1 MSKHRQAPGPRGGLV
16 MGNLAAYKRNPITML
31 LRLHQQYGDVAR
43 NRLGPFVT
51 HALAHPDHIQYVLQ
65 ENHRNYVRGRFY
77 DNFKMFF
84 GDGLLTTDGEFW
96 RRHRRVVQP
105 LFHKK
110 QVDAHTAAVGDAA
123 LALAHRWSALPPG
136 KALDVVEEMM
146 HLSLRMLGLMVFN
159 TDVSSHAEAV
169 GPAVRFGIEAMMPQG
184 NLNDFIP
191 RWAPTRFNRRIAH
204 ARRAIDTIVAKIIAD
219 HREARC
225 EPSDV
230 ISLLLNARDP
240 DTGAPMTQQ
249 EVHDEVM
256 TVFLAGHETTGAG
269 LAWALYAL
277 AQHPAVLRQ
286 LRDELD
292 ARLGGRAPTVQDFEQ
307 LPYLSQVVD
316 EVLRVYPP
324 IWGFTRDLVED
335 DEIGGYRIPA
345 RSSVFMSPYVTHRHP
360 AFWRNPDAFDPE
372 NFASDAPARHRF
384 VYFPFGGGMRKCI
397 GFQTALL
404 QMRVLVA
411 VVAQHFDLNALPGHP
426 IELGATI
433 SLRPV
438 HGIRLIVKPRER
450 QQSHLARVREHE
462 SARALRPLGDTATTA
477 GAACP
482 MTAAREPGASAAAL
496 AAVEA
501 GALDAAHR
509 GGAAAAAAAAGEPCP
524 PRDPAEAAPLP
535 LAASPAPALPAV
547 DADASAR
554 GVPAWRFTW
563 RPVPVDPVPDE
574 PSPALSGRR
583 IALVNGRGGTAER
596 VAAALAR
603 TCAKVSVFA
612 PAASADHAEAARV
625 FVNEA
630 GPLDGIVDLGLEA
643 PFALDDAGAWEA
655 PMRRTVELLKACY
668 GDWAAEDDTSR
679 LFYVAL
685 TWMDGQMGYGETAG
699 AQPLGGLWAGLA
711 KTLPQELPNCNVR
724 VLDIAPDETG
734 RVDRLVVNELYRWG
748 LFEVGYRGGVR
759 YTLHAKRNEL
769 PPHAVDART
778 TLGAGDTVLFS
789 GGARG
794 IGLLCAR
801 ALAERHGCTVIVTG
815 RETPPDG
822 GEPWMALDE
831 PGFKHYGLEQL
842 RAATPE
848 HPPKAIRAAL
858 QRLKRRRE
866 LKTALDEMAA
876 LGLPVHYRVCDVTD
890 RAAVRALCDELGDSL
905 RMVIH
910 NAGVDR
916 PVRLIQKRAED
927 FADTVRTK
935 VLGFA
940 NLCDAVRARP
950 RLVQFCN
957 VGSLTGRWGGMTG
970 ETDYAA
976 ANEAL
981 ARLGLWAARHAF
993 SPACGVK
1000 TLVWPTWEGVGMI
1013 TNFAVTQRYVSPMN
1027 VDEGVRHWLRELAA
1041 PGSGEVMFMGA
1052 VGRAPT
1058 PVQIKG
1064 FVPIRELP
1072 NIGELVTRRHHVGEP
1087 VRFRPFKRFESRYAI
1102 DPAVAPYAH
1111 AFRFNG
1117 RAVLPASL
1125 VLEHACAVGDW
1136 VMPPTGEPRELSEMT
1151 NVVLRLDALP
1161 DVPAGG
1167 APVELASEA
1176 AGYMIGD
1183 VWCVDVRCS
1192 DARTQAELLSMTL
1205 VYRPQP
1211 EQIGAAFARAPDTT
1225 PEPAPLT
1232 SAPHAAWNG
1241 ELLPA
1246 GDWSVPD
1253 DASAGIVRI
1262 GRVPPAA
1269 VLSLWALP
1277 FPLELR
1283 LPVNH
1288 VEHVLRVLLAEWG
1301 AARADAP
1308 AVWRIGGAKLARL
1321 PAASA
1326 DGVVEYAAGRFAVLD
1341 ARGYVLLR
1349 IDDAR
1354 VDGEPAQAALP
1365 ETGALADPL
1374 TA

>member
-146 HLSLRMLGLMVFN
+146 HLSLRMLGLVVFN

-191 RWAPTRFNRRIAH
+191 HWAPTRFNRRIAH

-482 MTAAREPGASAAAL
+482 MTAAREPGA
-496 AAVEA
+496 
-501 GALDAAHR
+501 
-509 GGAAAAAAAAGEPCP
+509 
-524 PRDPAEAAPLP
+524 
-535 LAASPAPALPAV
+535 
-547 DADASAR
+547 
-554 GVPAWRFTW
+554 
-563 RPVPVDPVPDE
+563 
-574 PSPALSGRR
+574 
-583 IALVNGRGGTAER
+583 
-596 VAAALAR
+596 
-603 TCAKVSVFA
+603 
-612 PAASADHAEAARV
+612 
-625 FVNEA
+625 
-630 GPLDGIVDLGLEA
+630 
-643 PFALDDAGAWEA
+643 
-655 PMRRTVELLKACY
+655 
-668 GDWAAEDDTSR
+668 
-679 LFYVAL
+679 
-685 TWMDGQMGYGETAG
+685 
-699 AQPLGGLWAGLA
+699 
-711 KTLPQELPNCNVR
+711 
-724 VLDIAPDETG
+724 
-734 RVDRLVVNELYRWG
+734 
-748 LFEVGYRGGVR
+748 
-759 YTLHAKRNEL
+759 
-769 PPHAVDART
+769 
-778 TLGAGDTVLFS
+778 
-789 GGARG
+789 
-794 IGLLCAR
+794 
-801 ALAERHGCTVIVTG
+801 
-815 RETPPDG
+815 
-822 GEPWMALDE
+822 
-831 PGFKHYGLEQL
+831 
-842 RAATPE
+842 
-848 HPPKAIRAAL
+848 
-858 QRLKRRRE
+858 
-866 LKTALDEMAA
+866 
-876 LGLPVHYRVCDVTD
+876 
-890 RAAVRALCDELGDSL
+890 
-905 RMVIH
+905 
-910 NAGVDR
+910 
-916 PVRLIQKRAED
+916 
-927 FADTVRTK
+927 
-935 VLGFA
+935 
-940 NLCDAVRARP
+940 
-950 RLVQFCN
+950 
-957 VGSLTGRWGGMTG
+957 
-970 ETDYAA
+970 
-976 ANEAL
+976 
-981 ARLGLWAARHAF
+981 
-993 SPACGVK
+993 
-1000 TLVWPTWEGVGMI
+1000 
-1013 TNFAVTQRYVSPMN
+1013 
-1027 VDEGVRHWLRELAA
+1027 
-1041 PGSGEVMFMGA
+1041 
-1052 VGRAPT
+1052 
-1058 PVQIKG
+1058 
-1064 FVPIRELP
+1064 
-1072 NIGELVTRRHHVGEP
+1072 
-1087 VRFRPFKRFESRYAI
+1087 
-1102 DPAVAPYAH
+1102 
-1111 AFRFNG
+1111 
-1117 RAVLPASL
+1117 
-1125 VLEHACAVGDW
+1125 
-1136 VMPPTGEPRELSEMT
+1136 
-1151 NVVLRLDALP
+1151 
-1161 DVPAGG
+1161 
-1167 APVELASEA
+1167 
-1176 AGYMIGD
+1176 
-1183 VWCVDVRCS
+1183 
-1192 DARTQAELLSMTL
+1192 
-1205 VYRPQP
+1205 
-1211 EQIGAAFARAPDTT
+1211 
-1225 PEPAPLT
+1225 
-1232 SAPHAAWNG
+1232 
-1241 ELLPA
+1241 
-1246 GDWSVPD
+1246 
-1253 DASAGIVRI
+1253 
-1262 GRVPPAA
+1262 
-1269 VLSLWALP
+1269 
-1277 FPLELR
+1277 
-1283 LPVNH
+1283 
-1288 VEHVLRVLLAEWG
+1288 
-1301 AARADAP
+1301 
-1308 AVWRIGGAKLARL
+1308 
-1321 PAASA
+1321 
-1326 DGVVEYAAGRFAVLD
+1326 
-1341 ARGYVLLR
+1341 
-1349 IDDAR
+1349 
-1354 VDGEPAQAALP
+1354 
-1365 ETGALADPL
+1365 
-1374 TA
+1374 

>member
-123 LALAHRWSALPPG
+123 LALAYRWSALPPG

-159 TDVSSHAEAV
+159 TDVSSHAEAA

-509 GGAAAAAAAAGEPCP
+509 GGAAAAAAGEPCP

-535 LAASPAPALPAV
+535 LAAA
-547 DADASAR
+547 
-554 GVPAWRFTW
+554 
-563 RPVPVDPVPDE
+563 
-574 PSPALSGRR
+574 
-583 IALVNGRGGTAER
+583 
-596 VAAALAR
+596 
-603 TCAKVSVFA
+603 
-612 PAASADHAEAARV
+612 
-625 FVNEA
+625 
-630 GPLDGIVDLGLEA
+630 
-643 PFALDDAGAWEA
+643 
-655 PMRRTVELLKACY
+655 
-668 GDWAAEDDTSR
+668 
-679 LFYVAL
+679 
-685 TWMDGQMGYGETAG
+685 
-699 AQPLGGLWAGLA
+699 
-711 KTLPQELPNCNVR
+711 
-724 VLDIAPDETG
+724 
-734 RVDRLVVNELYRWG
+734 
-748 LFEVGYRGGVR
+748 
-759 YTLHAKRNEL
+759 
-769 PPHAVDART
+769 
-778 TLGAGDTVLFS
+778 
-789 GGARG
+789 
-794 IGLLCAR
+794 
-801 ALAERHGCTVIVTG
+801 
-815 RETPPDG
+815 
-822 GEPWMALDE
+822 
-831 PGFKHYGLEQL
+831 
-842 RAATPE
+842 
-848 HPPKAIRAAL
+848 
-858 QRLKRRRE
+858 
-866 LKTALDEMAA
+866 
-876 LGLPVHYRVCDVTD
+876 
-890 RAAVRALCDELGDSL
+890 
-905 RMVIH
+905 
-910 NAGVDR
+910 
-916 PVRLIQKRAED
+916 
-927 FADTVRTK
+927 
-935 VLGFA
+935 
-940 NLCDAVRARP
+940 
-950 RLVQFCN
+950 
-957 VGSLTGRWGGMTG
+957 
-970 ETDYAA
+970 
-976 ANEAL
+976 
-981 ARLGLWAARHAF
+981 
-993 SPACGVK
+993 
-1000 TLVWPTWEGVGMI
+1000 
-1013 TNFAVTQRYVSPMN
+1013 
-1027 VDEGVRHWLRELAA
+1027 
-1041 PGSGEVMFMGA
+1041 
-1052 VGRAPT
+1052 
-1058 PVQIKG
+1058 
-1064 FVPIRELP
+1064 
-1072 NIGELVTRRHHVGEP
+1072 
-1087 VRFRPFKRFESRYAI
+1087 
-1102 DPAVAPYAH
+1102 
-1111 AFRFNG
+1111 
-1117 RAVLPASL
+1117 
-1125 VLEHACAVGDW
+1125 
-1136 VMPPTGEPRELSEMT
+1136 
-1151 NVVLRLDALP
+1151 
-1161 DVPAGG
+1161 
-1167 APVELASEA
+1167 
-1176 AGYMIGD
+1176 
-1183 VWCVDVRCS
+1183 
-1192 DARTQAELLSMTL
+1192 
-1205 VYRPQP
+1205 
-1211 EQIGAAFARAPDTT
+1211 
-1225 PEPAPLT
+1225 
-1232 SAPHAAWNG
+1232 
-1241 ELLPA
+1241 
-1246 GDWSVPD
+1246 
-1253 DASAGIVRI
+1253 
-1262 GRVPPAA
+1262 
-1269 VLSLWALP
+1269 
-1277 FPLELR
+1277 
-1283 LPVNH
+1283 
-1288 VEHVLRVLLAEWG
+1288 
-1301 AARADAP
+1301 
-1308 AVWRIGGAKLARL
+1308 
-1321 PAASA
+1321 
-1326 DGVVEYAAGRFAVLD
+1326 
-1341 ARGYVLLR
+1341 
-1349 IDDAR
+1349 
-1354 VDGEPAQAALP
+1354 
-1365 ETGALADPL
+1365 
-1374 TA
+1374 

>member
-462 SARALRPLGDTATTA
+462 SARALRP
-477 GAACP
+477 
-482 MTAAREPGASAAAL
+482 AR
-496 AAVEA
+496 
-501 GALDAAHR
+501 R
-509 GGAAAAAAAAGEPCP
+509 GGAAAAAAGEPCP

-535 LAASPAPALPAV
+535 LAASPAPASPAV

-866 LKTALDEMAA
+866 LRTALDEMAA

>member
-509 GGAAAAAAAAGEPCP
+509 GGAAAAAAGEPCP

-535 LAASPAPALPAV
+535 LAAAPAPASPAV

-866 LKTALDEMAA
+866 LRTALDEMAA

-940 NLCDAVRARP
+940 HLCDAVRARP

-1000 TLVWPTWEGVGMI
+1000 TLVWPTWEGVGTI